1 MVISDFPIEVV
12 IELVELDLQVV
23 SDSSDDDYSVNCDSI
38 ACGECPLNHY
48 TSTHFQ
54 CVAAVN
60 HIRNHQLQSLLQSNP
75 EIFI

>member
-23 SDSSDDDYSVNCDSI
+23 LDSSDDDYSVNCDSI
-38 ACGECPLNHY
+38 ACGECLLNHY
-48 TSTHFQ
+48 TSVHYQ

-60 HIRNHQLQSLLQSNP
+60 HIRRHQLQPLLQSNP
-75 EIFI
+75 ELFV